1 MTQDYNTS
9 TDFDDEEIL
18 NKVNNLLN
26 KHQNQANSPD
36 DFCDVASSDLDCT
49 QKSDSVL
56 QQAPQSS
63 SKEIP
68 TLTEVVILHPVT
80 MPAQSEC
87 AISLQQIL
95 DTALQEVGIDLNT
108 TDRIALLQALE
119 KRLISK
125 SEKITY

>member
-26 KHQNQANSPD
+26 KHQNQANAPD
-36 DFCDVASSDLDCT
+36 DLCDVASSDLDCT
-49 QKSDSVL
+49 QKSDGLL

-68 TLTEVVILHPVT
+68 ILTEVVNLHPVT

-125 SEKITY
+125 SE

>member
-1 MTQDYNTS
+1 MIQDHNTS

-18 NKVNNLLN
+18 NKVNSLLN
-26 KHQNQANSPD
+26 KHQNQANATD
-36 DFCDVASSDLDCT
+36 DLHGVLSSDLDYT
-49 QKSDSVL
+49 QKSDGTL

-63 SKEIP
+63 SNEIP

-80 MPAQSEC
+80 MPTQSEC

-95 DTALQEVGIDLNT
+95 DAALQEVEIDLST

-125 SEKITY
+125 FE

>member
-1 MTQDYNTS
+1 MIQDHNTS
-9 TDFDDEEIL
+9 TDFDNEEIL

-26 KHQNQANSPD
+26 KHQNQTTAPD
-36 DFCDVASSDLDCT
+36 DLRVALSSDLYCT
-49 QKSDSVL
+49 QKSDGAL

-63 SKEIP
+63 SNEIP

-95 DTALQEVGIDLNT
+95 DAALQEVKIDLNT

-125 SEKITY
+125 SE